1 MWALRSIGI
10 LYLLSGL
17 WCALNPQVA
26 SEFLGYMLNDV
37 GLSEFFAVYGG
48 LQVGLGVAMLIA
60 SIKTEYIEASL
71 LFALITSLGLLVFR
85 LIALVR
91 FDASEGIVAMA
102 ILEAVVVIVLGLQYR
117 KSIQYKVW

>member
-26 SEFLGYMLNDV
+26 SDFLGYMLTNV

-71 LFALITSLGLLVFR
+71 LFASITSLGLLVFR

-91 FDASEGIVAMA
+91 FDASEGIVAMV
-102 ILEAVVVIVLGLQYR
+102 ILEAVIVIVLGLQYR
-117 KSIQYKVW
+117 KSIQYRV

>member
-26 SEFLGYMLNDV
+26 SEFLGYMLTNV

-60 SIKTEYIEASL
+60 SIKTEYLEASL
-71 LFALITSLGLLVFR
+71 LFASITSLGLLVFR

-91 FDASEGIVAMA
+91 FDASEGIVAMV
-102 ILEAVVVIVLGLQYR
+102 ILEAVIVIVLGLQYR
-117 KSIQYKVW
+117 KSIQYKV

>member
-1 MWALRSIGI
+1 MWALGSIGI

-26 SEFLGYMLNDV
+26 SEFLGYMLTNV

-48 LQVGLGVAMLIA
+48 LQVGLGAAMLIA

-71 LFALITSLGLLVFR
+71 LFASITSLGLLVFR

-91 FDASEGIVAMA
+91 FDASEGIVTMV
-102 ILEAVVVIVLGLQYR
+102 ILEAVIVIVLGLQYR
-117 KSIQYKVW
+117 KSTQYKV

>member
-26 SEFLGYMLNDV
+26 SDFLGYMLTNV

-71 LFALITSLGLLVFR
+71 LFASITSLGLLVFR

-91 FDASEGIVAMA
+91 FDASEGIVAMVT
-102 ILEAVVVIVLGLQYR
+102 LEAVIVIVLGLQYR
-117 KSIQYKVW
+117 KSIQYKV

>member
-26 SEFLGYMLNDV
+26 SEFLGYMLTNV

-71 LFALITSLGLLVFR
+71 LFASITSLGLLVFR

-91 FDASEGIVAMA
+91 FDASEGIVAMV
-102 ILEAVVVIVLGLQYR
+102 ILEAVIVIVLGLQYR
-117 KSIQYKVW
+117 KSIQYKV

>member
-17 WCALNPQVA
+17 WCALNLQVA
-26 SEFLGYMLNDV
+26 SEFLGYMLTNV
-37 GLSEFFAVYGG
+37 GISEFFAVYGG

-71 LFALITSLGLLVFR
+71 LFASITSLGLLVFR

-91 FDASEGIVAMA
+91 FDASEGIVAMV
-102 ILEAVVVIVLGLQYR
+102 ILEAVIVIVLGLQYR
-117 KSIQYKVW
+117 KSTQYKV

>member
-26 SEFLGYMLNDV
+26 SEFLGYMLTNV

-48 LQVGLGVAMLIA
+48 LQVGLGVAMLVA

-71 LFALITSLGLLVFR
+71 LFASITSLGLLVFR

-91 FDASEGIVAMA
+91 FDASEGIVAMV
-102 ILEAVVVIVLGLQYR
+102 ILEAVIVIVLGLQYR
-117 KSIQYKVW
+117 KSIQYKV

>member
-26 SEFLGYMLNDV
+26 SEFLGYMLTNV

-71 LFALITSLGLLVFR
+71 LFASITSLGLLIFR

-91 FDASEGIVAMA
+91 FDASEGIVAMV
-102 ILEAVVVIVLGLQYR
+102 ILEAVIVIVLGLQYR
-117 KSIQYKVW
+117 KSIQYKV

>member
-26 SEFLGYMLNDV
+26 SDFLGYMLTNV

-71 LFALITSLGLLVFR
+71 LFASITSLGLLVFR

-91 FDASEGIVAMA
+91 FDASEGIVAMV
-102 ILEAVVVIVLGLQYR
+102 ILEAVIVIVLGLQYR
-117 KSIQYKVW
+117 KSIQYKV

>member
-26 SEFLGYMLNDV
+26 SEFLGYILTNV
-37 GLSEFFAVYGG
+37 GISEFFAVYGG

-71 LFALITSLGLLVFR
+71 LFASITSLGLLVFR

-91 FDASEGIVAMA
+91 FDASEGIVAMV
-102 ILEAVVVIVLGLQYR
+102 ILEAVIVIVLGLQYR
-117 KSIQYKVW
+117 KSTQYKV

>member
-26 SEFLGYMLNDV
+26 SDFLGYMLTNV

-71 LFALITSLGLLVFR
+71 LFASITSLGLLVFR

-91 FDASEGIVAMA
+91 FDASEGIVAMV
-102 ILEAVVVIVLGLQYR
+102 ILEAVIVIVLGLQYR
-117 KSIQYKVW
+117 KSTQYKV

>member
-17 WCALNPQVA
+17 WCALNPQV
-26 SEFLGYMLNDV
+26 SSDFLGYMLTNV

-71 LFALITSLGLLVFR
+71 LFASITSLGLLVFR

-91 FDASEGIVAMA
+91 FDASEGIVAMVT
-102 ILEAVVVIVLGLQYR
+102 LEAVIVIVLGLQYR
-117 KSIQYKVW
+117 KSIQYRV

>member
-26 SEFLGYMLNDV
+26 SEFLGYMITNV

-71 LFALITSLGLLVFR
+71 LFASITSLGLLVFR

-91 FDASEGIVAMA
+91 FDASEGIVAMV
-102 ILEAVVVIVLGLQYR
+102 ILEAVIVIVLGLQYR
-117 KSIQYKVW
+117 KSIQYKV

>member
-26 SEFLGYMLNDV
+26 SEFLGYMITNV

-48 LQVGLGVAMLIA
+48 LQVGLGVAMLVA

-71 LFALITSLGLLVFR
+71 LFASITSLGLLVFR

-91 FDASEGIVAMA
+91 FDASEGIVAMV
-102 ILEAVVVIVLGLQYR
+102 ILEAVIVIVLGLQYR
-117 KSIQYKVW
+117 KSIQYKV